1 MAKKKTPPSPAPN
14 IPNTEY
20 ETRNSAFGIP
30 YSVFLVALAA
40 LLAYWGAV
48 GNGFVFFDD
57 DKAILYNPA
66 LQNPSIAKFF
76 RGQNLGMY
84 APMTWMAYWVGALI
98 SGQEAWGHHLLSV
111 LLHAANAALAYLFL
125 VRLTGRPYPA
135 LLAALLFAVH
145 PVQAE
150 AVAWAAAL
158 STVLFSFFYLLG
170 LNAYVLSVGVADAS
184 HPNGIKPPRYSA
196 GYAVAAILLFV
207 AACLSKSAAVTFPLV
222 LVATD
227 FYRNQKLMGKFWL
240 SKIPFFLISLVFG
253 LYTFSTREYEGHDIE
268 AASAVFSTLDRVWM
282 VAQTIWFY
290 PFKLLLPFGFSI
302 AYPFVKTGGMW
313 PWTYY
318 AALPALGAAGWLV
331 WRFWKTKPELLLG
344 LALYLLPLSVMLP
357 FRTVGSFE
365 LRSDRYVYLSC
376 LGLFFIGGMLLE
388 RTRREVQWAVLGVG
402 VLILGFLAM
411 QQTKVWNNGID
422 LFENCVRKTPDAA
435 LCQCNLAYNELLKLN
450 FPASIEHYTN
460 TLRLDSTYI
469 EAYNGRGQA
478 YLRTNKIPEALS
490 DFTNAI
496 RFGLVSPKLF
506 LNQGKCLVLTR
517 QYAAAIPALTRSL
530 ELEPQSPE
538 AYFFRGQAHEQTGS
552 PDKAQADF
560 TKALE
565 QKPDYIEVYEAR
577 AQTYMQN
584 NQPAEAIEVCT
595 RIIGIDPKRASAYSN
610 RGYAHMLSGNTEQAL
625 ADLGQAIALNP
636 GFVPAYRIR
645 AALHQ
650 RMGNAA
656 AARADQQR
664 AQQLSGGQ

>member
-1 MAKKKTPPSPAPN
+1 MAKQKTLPSPTPN
-14 IPNTEY
+14 IPY
-20 ETRNSAFGIP
+20 SVFHIP

-57 DKAILYNPA
+57 DKAIIYNPA
-66 LQNPSIAKFF
+66 LQNPSIARFF
-76 RGQNLGMY
+76 KGQNLGMY
-84 APMTWMAYWVGALI
+84 APMTWMAYWVGSMI

-125 VRLTGRPYPA
+125 WRLTGRPYPA
-135 LLAALLFAVH
+135 LFAALLFAVH

-184 HPNGIKPPRYSA
+184 QPTGVKPPRYSA
-196 GYAVAAILLFV
+196 GYAVAAMLLFV

-222 LVATD
+222 LVAID
-227 FYRNQKLMGKFWL
+227 FYRNQNLTGKFWL
-240 SKIPFFLISLVFG
+240 SKIPFFLISILFG
-253 LYTFSTREYEGHDIE
+253 LYTFTTREYEGHDIE
-268 AASAVFSTLDRVWM
+268 TASAVFSTLDRVWM
-282 VAQTIWFY
+282 VAQTLWFY
-290 PFKLLLPFGFSI
+290 PFKLLAPFGFSI
-302 AYPFVKTGGMW
+302 AYPFVKTGGVW

-318 AALPALGAAGWLV
+318 AALPALGVAGWLV
-331 WRFWKTKPELLLG
+331 WRYWKTKPELLFG

-365 LRSDRYVYLSC
+365 LRSDRYVYISC

-388 RTRREVQWAVLGVG
+388 RARREVQWAVLGVG
-402 VLILGFLAM
+402 LLGLGFLAM
-411 QQTKVWNNGID
+411 QQTRVWDNGVD
-422 LFENCVRKTPDAA
+422 LFENCVRKTPNAA
-435 LCQCNLAYNELLKLN
+435 LCQCNLAYNELLRLD

-478 YLRTNKIPEALS
+478 YLRTNNIPAALS
-490 DFTNAI
+490 DFSNAI
-496 RFGLVSPKLF
+496 RYGLVSPKLF
-506 LNQGKCLVLTR
+506 LNQGKCLVLTQ

-538 AYFFRGQAHEQTGS
+538 AYFFRGQAHDKSGAPE
-552 PDKAQADF
+552 KAQADF
-560 TKALE
+560 AKALE
-565 QKPDYIEVYEAR
+565 QKPDYVEVYEAC
-577 AQTYMQN
+577 AQTYMQK
-584 NQPAEAIEVCT
+584 NQPAEAIEACT

-636 GFVPAYRIR
+636 NFVPAYRIR
-645 AALHQ
+645 AALYQ

-656 AARADQQR
+656 AAQADQQR